1 MDGWDIVLPLDTA
14 EDEGTVAIPDSA
26 VTLGDGPYTAKVWR
40 VIRDINAAVVL
51 LRPEDAPEVQL
62 LRAVLPETMTAEPGN
77 MVRFTLLV
85 DKCLCFCNQQ
95 ET

>member
-1 MDGWDIVLPLDTA
+1 MPFGGDHVQRVFQRADDGGQVLPL
-14 EDEGTVAIPDSA
+14 G
-26 VTLGDGPYTAKVWR
+26 
-40 VIRDINAAVVL
+40 L
-51 LRPEDAPEVQL
+51 LRPEDAPEAQL
-62 LRAVLPETMTAEPGN
+62 LSTVLPETMTAEPGN

>member
-1 MDGWDIVLPLDTA
+1 MPFGGDHVQRVFQRADDGGQVLPR
-14 EDEGTVAIPDSA
+14 G
-26 VTLGDGPYTAKVWR
+26 
-40 VIRDINAAVVL
+40 L
-51 LRPEDAPEVQL
+51 LRPEDAPEAQL
-62 LRAVLPETMTAEPGN
+62 LRAALPETMTAEPGN